1 MSTQSSAN
9 SGFGTGHTMYIGKEM
24 HSVPS
29 IKLAA
34 TTAAVWQKQSSLNQL
49 FAVIE
54 TQKGSHSI
62 ADLITAV
69 SKEIPINTG
78 NAYAEAMEVKQKVMQ
93 QIFDV
98 RYLRGMDF
106 LSSQGIP
113 KLLTSILTAKRPADL
128 AYFRFTVTLDGKDVD
143 AEVTKDAVTLQ
154 FCLKLPQTFF
164 GDGATADEEIEDMVR
179 DYSRQKEVNEGKDE
193 AENEDETEDAGGT
206 GEKDNGS
213 DNGDEDPDDEEQSD
227 VNKTLFMTP
236 KHKCDHFSVATSPK
250 MSQPSS

>member
-1 MSTQSSAN
+1 
-9 SGFGTGHTMYIGKEM
+9 M

-78 NAYAEAMEVKQKVMQ
+78 NAYAEAMKVKQKVMQ

-106 LSSQGIP
+106 LPTQGIP

-164 GDGATADEEIEDMVR
+164 GDGATADEEIEDQQNHFGPGQNNVSIINHQNMHASSSDLIPVR
-179 DYSRQKEVNEGKDE
+179 FVVS
-193 AENEDETEDAGGT
+193 
-206 GEKDNGS
+206 
-213 DNGDEDPDDEEQSD
+213 
-227 VNKTLFMTP
+227 LFMN
-236 KHKCDHFSVATSPK
+236 
-250 MSQPSS
+250 

>member
-62 ADLITAV
+62 ADLITAAV

-78 NAYAEAMEVKQKVMQ
+78 NSYAEAMKVKQKVMQ
-93 QIFDV
+93 QIVDV
-98 RYLRGMDF
+98 CYLRGMDF
-106 LSSQGIP
+106 LSSH
-113 KLLTSILTAKRPADL
+113 
-128 AYFRFTVTLDGKDVD
+128 V
-143 AEVTKDAVTLQ
+143 
-154 FCLKLPQTFF
+154 
-164 GDGATADEEIEDMVR
+164 M
-179 DYSRQKEVNEGKDE
+179 
-193 AENEDETEDAGGT
+193 
-206 GEKDNGS
+206 
-213 DNGDEDPDDEEQSD
+213 
-227 VNKTLFMTP
+227 
-236 KHKCDHFSVATSPK
+236 
-250 MSQPSS
+250 